1 MTTLTVPDGYTKAE
15 WTKIVRR
22 GQKLMKQKSGIQWA
36 LGDLVIEALDGHSRG
51 HGEVNLVIKILAHQI
66 GANPETLRGYY
77 DVARQWP
84 ETKRREDVSFTVHR
98 TLAYVRSRYIL
109 IRKDP
114 YDPFTKEN
122 HWTVN
127 EAEKVAHRAVGTP
140 TNQEERLAHT
150 RRLLHTD
157 DDAAKAV
164 TEMLG
169 RPDVRARLA
178 SDQHARN
185 LMREAQYEHWRQVE
199 ESAETEAEL
208 ASVDDAVEVEE
219 EFEEEASPLGVQYT
233 EAPMEILRLI
243 GAFASFSVSLQRII
257 PEVHTQDYTE
267 ETKQAVL
274 DNVHKARMLLDWCET
289 AIKTGRTDPDKALAR
304 LMEDEEGE

>member
-1 MTTLTVPDGYTKAE
+1 VTTLTVPDGYTKTAWE
-15 WTKIVRR
+15 KIVRR
-22 GQKLMKQKSGIQWA
+22 GRKLMKEKSGIQWA
-36 LGDLVIEALDGHSRG
+36 LGDYVIESLDGHIRG
-51 HGEVNLVIKILAHQI
+51 HGEAAQVIKILGHQI
-66 GANPETLRGYY
+66 GANPETLRTYY

-84 ETKRREDVSFTVHR
+84 KAKRRKDVSFSVHA
-98 TLAYVRSRYIL
+98 TLAYVPSRYIL

-114 YDPFTKEN
+114 YDPFTKE
-122 HWTVN
+122 HRWTVN
-127 EAEKVAHRAVGTP
+127 EAQKVANRAVGTP
-140 TNQEERLAHT
+140 TNQAERLAHT

-157 DDAAKAV
+157 EDAAKAV

-178 SDQHARN
+178 SDQHARH
-185 LMREAQYEHWRQVE
+185 LMRQAQYEHWREVDE
-199 ESAETEAEL
+199 AAEAEAEL
-208 ASVDDAVEVEE
+208 ASADEAAEVEE
-219 EFEEEASPLGVQYT
+219 EFEEEAAPLGVRYS

-257 PEVHTQDYTE
+257 PEVHSQDYTE

-274 DNVHKARMLLDWCET
+274 DNVHKTRMLLDWCET
-289 AIKTGRTDPDKALAR
+289 AITTGRTDPDKALVR